1 MKMQRIL
8 LYSTLFTLAAWSAD
22 AAEVRLKPEAVC
34 SGAIVR
40 LKDVA
45 EIISADQNEAAAL
58 AELQLFP
65 VPSAGKARSVRR
77 GEIRELLALSDVNL
91 KAVTLSGAERII
103 IRRAETHVAAKP
115 QAAATVVPTAYI
127 TPSTKIARSGESA
140 GVELVPVAIRALQR
154 GTVLRATDLELRP
167 AAIQNGNSAAP
178 LKIENLVG
186 KELLRPLPAGQQL
199 FQALVQS
206 PRLVHRNDKVT
217 IKAITAGVVVSTTGK
232 ALEEGGPGDNV
243 LVEEM
248 ATKEKLVTRV
258 TGYQVVEVL
267 GTGVKSVR

>member
-1 MKMQRIL
+1 MQRIL
-8 LYSTLFTLAAWSAD
+8 LYSTLLTLAAWSAD

-45 EIISADQNEAAAL
+45 EIVSADENEAAAL

-65 VPSAGKARSVRR
+65 VPSAGKVRNVRR

-91 KAVTLSGAERII
+91 KAVTLSGAEKLVV
-103 IRRAETHVAAKP
+103 RRAETHIASKP
-115 QAAATVVPTAYI
+115 PATTAVVPTAYI
-127 TPSTKIARSGESA
+127 TPSTKLTHSGESA
-140 GVELVPVAIRALQR
+140 GVALVPVATRALQR

-167 AAIQNGNSAAP
+167 AAIQNGNSAVP
-178 LKIENLVG
+178 PKIEDLVG
-186 KELLRPLPAGQQL
+186 KELLRPLSAGQQL
-199 FQALVQS
+199 FQELVQS

-217 IKAITAGVVVSTTGK
+217 VKAVTAGVVVSTTGK

-243 LVEEM
+243 LVEDM